1 MLETNVV
8 IFQSCA
14 IVIIALVAALGGWI
28 PYMFS
33 NSKKFDTIMS
43 NLNCASGGVLMG
55 VALLHIFPET
65 GETLNAKSGGF
76 PLSYCVTFIGIMLMV
91 IMLKIGHNHQHGEH
105 DHSHD
110 HSHEHEETVSLVKEG
125 DVLDD
130 CECGHDHEHETEPP
144 KKKWQAVIMLMIG
157 LFIHDVSEGFAL
169 GFTQELMPG
178 VYLFSAIIL
187 HKWCDVTCQVIC
199 GIREGLTKK
208 ENIYTMIPLV
218 LASPVAELIAF
229 LIVLNTDNA
238 GESVGLKITEDI
250 FMSFACGTFLAICF
264 VEIIGQEFNSED
276 KKKVFI
282 KASYLLAGFTIVAI
296 SSIVEAVTEEE

>member
-1 MLETNVV
+1 MLETNV
-8 IFQSCA
+8 IILQSCA
-14 IVIIALVAALGGWI
+14 IVVIMLVAALGGWI

-33 NSKKFDTIMS
+33 NNKKFDSIMS

-55 VALLHIFPET
+55 VSLLHIFPET
-65 GETLNAKSGGF
+65 GETLNEKAGGF
-76 PLSYCVTFIGIMLMV
+76 PLSYCITFIGMILMV

-105 DHSHD
+105 GCDVHSQNAIKFVQ
-110 HSHEHEETVSLVKEG
+110 EV
-125 DVLDD
+125 DVLGD
-130 CECGHDHEHETEPP
+130 CECDHEHSHVEPP

-178 VYLFSAIIL
+178 VYLFCAIIL

-199 GIREGLTKK
+199 GIREGLTKR

-229 LIVLNTDNA
+229 MIVLNTDNA
-238 GESVGLKITEDI
+238 GESLGLKITEDL

-276 KKKVFI
+276 KKKIFV
-282 KASYLLAGFTIVAI
+282 KASYLLGGFAIVAI
-296 SSIVEAVTEEE
+296 SSIVEAVTESKE